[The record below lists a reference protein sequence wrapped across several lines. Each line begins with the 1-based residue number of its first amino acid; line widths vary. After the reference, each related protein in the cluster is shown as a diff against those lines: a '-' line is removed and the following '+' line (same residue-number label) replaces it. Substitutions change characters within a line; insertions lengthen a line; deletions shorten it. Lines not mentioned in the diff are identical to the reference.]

1 MLNILIVDDQP
12 YLYELFPHDLMEESC
27 HVTGASDT
35 ESVKRYLEDSIPDIV
50 LLEIS
55 LHGFEGWDVL
65 RHIKSKDP
73 HLLVLIVTAYDNYAS
88 DPRACESDGYLV
100 KDFFHLEKLKEK
112 IAKALAWK
120 DQPNASYPR
129 IEGQTAF
136 PLSRFHAQST
146 IINCLGGK
154 P

>member
-1 MLNILIVDDQP
+1 MPSILVVDDQP
-12 YLYELFPHDLMEESC
+12 YLCELFPHDLMGENCHIESISE
-27 HVTGASDT
+27 A
-35 ESVKRYLEDSIPDIV
+35 ESLRGYLEDSIPDIV

-55 LHGFEGWDVL
+55 LHGFEGWEVL
-65 RHIKSKDP
+65 HYIKSKYP
-73 HLLVLIVTAYDNYAS
+73 HLPVLIVTSYDNYMN
-88 DPRACESDGYLV
+88 DPRACESDGYMV

-146 IINCLGGK
+146 IT
-154 P
+154 

>member
-1 MLNILIVDDQP
+1 MLHILIVDDQP
-12 YLYELFPHDLMEESC
+12 YLYELFPHGLMEESC

-55 LHGFEGWDVL
+55 LHGFEGWEIL

-73 HLLVLIVTAYDNYAS
+73 HPLVLIVTAYDKYAS
-88 DPRACESDGYLV
+88 DPRAYESDGYLV
-100 KDFFHLEKLKEK
+100 KDFIHPEKLKEK
-112 IAKALAWK
+112 ITKLLVLGG
-120 DQPNASYPR
+120 QPKIPYPM

-136 PLSRFHAQST
+136 PLSQFYAQSAIT
-146 IINCLGGK
+146 
-154 P
+154 